1 MKLTEKILQ
10 SVGNDYDFI
19 LEVLAP
25 PILEGVSKLNRKLRW
40 SKSLTEEQATEIGW
54 FPYCGDELLRSKRE
68 TNNIIFCPGSF
79 NPIHEGHMSM
89 PRELIKKLNEGR
101 SYHIIYLPAA
111 WEYSSKK
118 PYQIFDNDRQRAEA
132 NQHRINTIG
141 DKLGRDFIASETYW
155 RFSGAA
161 PVDLNFLTIINMFL
175 DSIKRRHNDDYFC
188 VIGADNQ
195 LHLLGLQ
202 YLPDYVQPVLC
213 ERDGVEMSERMD
225 ELDDLIRITNPFNI
239 SSTKIRKELMD
250 KVHREVYYPPIR
262 CIAEVSDDSVP

>member
-1 MKLTEKILQ
+1 MKLTEEIFQ
-10 SVGNDYDFI
+10 AVGNDYCFASGG
-19 LEVLAP
+19 VLKEL
-25 PILEGVSKLNRKLRW
+25 LEGLSRW
-40 SKSLTEEQATEIGW
+40 RRTSGWSRDLTEEQAIEIGW
-54 FPYCGDELLRSKRE
+54 FPYCGDELLRSQRE
-68 TNNIIFCPGSF
+68 SNNIIFCPGSF

-89 PRELIKKLNEGR
+89 PRELIKKIGDGR

-132 NQHRINTIG
+132 NQHRISTIG

-175 DSIKRRHNDDYFC
+175 DSIKRRYNDHYFC

-195 LHLLGLQ
+195 LHLLGLK

-213 ERDGVEMSERMD
+213 ERNGVEISERMN
-225 ELDDLIRITNPFNI
+225 EIDDLIRVTNPFNI
-239 SSTKIRKELMD
+239 SSTKIRKQVIDSQPKIVAE
-250 KVHREVYYPPIR
+250 PPCTIR
-262 CIAEVSDDSVP
+262 CIAEVK